1 METTLKLSNWF
12 EDIIILL
19 ETGYMPAGSKKTP
32 LYFITVLGRGGRIPF
47 VAIKRNKEQA
57 YVS

>member
-1 METTLKLSNWF
+1 METILKLSNWF

-32 LYFITVLGRGGRIPF
+32 LYFITVLGGGRIPF